1 MLDCRE
7 SIVRLGDAS
16 VESQSMCACQT
27 LRSGGEA
34 GRFRKF
40 RRGRKPC
47 RRFPQKRRIRFFFLL
62 RTGGARIFPKPGLR
76 IRLGTT
82 RVGPARKTVRCSGR
96 SSRQRAGSSK
106 FSQDVPPKIPVTVRW
121 GDGTKVRG
129 MTELSKE
136 AGIGRRSLCRALSA
150 CRARC
155 QPLTSGRIPRP
166 TEPYGPDSFC
176 NRLSNLCWEGWV
188 RRAIVFAKEAHSLF
202 LRPRTADGRRAL
214 FEEKCLEI
222 QRHLHRNAG
231 ARRYA
236 R

>member
-1 MLDCRE
+1 MP
-7 SIVRLGDAS
+7 SFS
-16 VESQSMCACQT
+16 
-27 LRSGGEA
+27 
-34 GRFRKF
+34 
-40 RRGRKPC
+40 
-47 RRFPQKRRIRFFFLL
+47 QKRRIRFFFLL

-76 IRLGTT
+76 IRLDTT

-150 CRARC
+150 CRTRC

-176 NRLSNLCWEGWV
+176 NRLSNLCWEWWV